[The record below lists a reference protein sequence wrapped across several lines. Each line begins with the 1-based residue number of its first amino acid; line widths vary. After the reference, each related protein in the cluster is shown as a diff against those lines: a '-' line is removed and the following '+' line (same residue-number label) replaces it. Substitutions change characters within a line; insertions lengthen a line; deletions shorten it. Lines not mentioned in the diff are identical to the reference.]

1 MQRLNQKQNQRQL
14 KKSLQRF
21 WKVRPPR
28 KWLNAL
34 TTLLRITWLNPP
46 HTVHGDGPWCSSHRT
61 PLTGQQLWFC
71 FCYGFASFLRGA
83 KRASERLKAALSG
96 DLPFLSAA
104 AVADGAAE
112 QRRPAHLLP
121 LCPFPDDDVGV
132 FLGLGVSVV
141 ILSILFL
148 ILMFKK
154 SARKRYC
161 FLHHFFSLISNSC
174 LSSRIV

>member
-1 MQRLNQKQNQRQL
+1 MQRLKQKQNQRQL

-104 AVADGAAE
+104 AVADGGGGAAPPGSPFASLSFSRRRRGSFPGTGR
-112 QRRPAHLLP
+112 QRGHIIRR
-121 LCPFPDDDVGV
+121 FFNSDV
-132 FLGLGVSVV
+132 
-141 ILSILFL
+141 
-148 ILMFKK
+148 
-154 SARKRYC
+154 
-161 FLHHFFSLISNSC
+161 
-174 LSSRIV
+174 